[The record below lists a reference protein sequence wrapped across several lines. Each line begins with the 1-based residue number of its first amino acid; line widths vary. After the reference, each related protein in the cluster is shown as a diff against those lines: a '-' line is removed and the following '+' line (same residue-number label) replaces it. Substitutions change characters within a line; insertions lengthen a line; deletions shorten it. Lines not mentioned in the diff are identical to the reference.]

1 MTTRVLLVDTDPD
14 ALADAAAALRRRGY
28 YVQIAV
34 DELSAEERVRSSSF
48 DVVVAPDRML
58 ARTTDTPGTRAPV
71 RIVSDGGGLRMAD
84 AASVVAGVE
93 AASGPGSGPGTV
105 AGAGEQAPPRKVA
118 VPIAGG
124 TLRAGMLADPQAE
137 QGLLATQPLD
147 RLVAQ
152 LVGTRASGVI
162 ALQSTGSG
170 GDGAVHGAGD
180 DGPGSYALLGEI
192 RLRDGEVIEARHG
205 RHSAMK
211 AMVRLLALREG
222 RYVFRR
228 EVSPHA
234 AAQGHPGP
242 PASSDIFRAARQRA
256 LDAAHLRQLLSAR
269 GGGVFSRN
277 QQPPPVDAK
286 LSEAALLMFD
296 RLAEPT
302 ALDELLEEPSLSD
315 DAILGALLDLEASG
329 RVVRHAGGSFRRPA
343 FAEAERAALAEKVR
357 RFAAVGYAPPLR
369 IVFAATPGRLGGI
382 SHALGRFAE
391 SLPQSPPSM
400 LVAPYPLARL
410 SFAEDVTLELVA
422 LPLVAA
428 YAPLWSLYLAGAHAV
443 VVLDEAARQPLDA
456 VCDERGI
463 VRIEAA
469 KAVAASASA
478 PGSGPS
484 TPPDEIGVSLVASL
498 VRRALE
504 R

>member
-1 MTTRVLLVDTDPD
+1 MSTRVLLVDTDPD

-34 DELSAEERVRSSSF
+34 DELTAEERVRSSSF

-58 ARTTDTPGTRAPV
+58 ARTADTPGTRAPV
-71 RIVSDGGGLRMAD
+71 RIVSDGAGLRMAD

-93 AASGPGSGPGTV
+93 AASGPGSGSAP
-105 AGAGEQAPPRKVA
+105 AASAGEVPPRKNAAPVA
-118 VPIAGG
+118 GR

-137 QGLLATQPLD
+137 QGQLATQPLD
-147 RLVAQ
+147 RLVAS

-162 ALQSTGSG
+162 ALQSTGSS
-170 GDGAVHGAGD
+170 GADASRGAID

-205 RHSAMK
+205 RHSGMK

-228 EVSPHA
+228 EVSPHPGA
-234 AAQGHPGP
+234 HGHAG
-242 PASSDIFRAARQRA
+242 PASTDIFRAARQRA

-269 GGGVFSRN
+269 GGGVFSRSEH
-277 QQPPPVDAK
+277 QPPVDGR
-286 LSEAALLMFD
+286 LSEAARVIFD

-302 ALDELLEEPSLSD
+302 ALDELLEEPTLSD

-329 RVVRHAGGSFRRPA
+329 RVVRHAGGSFRLPA

-357 RFAAVGYAPPLR
+357 RYAAVGYEPPLR

-391 SLPQSPPSM
+391 SLPLAPPSM

-410 SFAEDVTLELVA
+410 SFADDVTLDLVA

-428 YAPLWSLYLAGAHAV
+428 YAPLWPLYLAGAHAV
-443 VVLDEAARQPLDA
+443 IILDEAARQPLDA

-463 VRIEAA
+463 VRVEAA
-469 KAVAASASA
+469 KIVATASA
-478 PGSGPS
+478 PGSSAAPE
-484 TPPDEIGVSLVASL
+484 EISVSLVASL

>member
-1 MTTRVLLVDTDPD
+1 MITRVLLVDPDPD

-58 ARTTDTPGTRAPV
+58 ARTADTPGTRAPV
-71 RIVSDGGGLRMAD
+71 RIVSDGAGLRMAD

-93 AASGPGSGPGTV
+93 AASGPGSAPV
-105 AGAGEQAPPRKVA
+105 AGASEPAARKIAAPVA
-118 VPIAGG
+118 GR

-137 QGLLATQPLD
+137 QGQLATQPLD
-147 RLVAQ
+147 RLVAS

-162 ALQSTGSG
+162 ALQSTGSS
-170 GDGAVHGAGD
+170 GAEASRGALD
-180 DGPGSYALLGEI
+180 DGPASYALLGEI

-228 EVSPHA
+228 EVSPPSAPHA
-234 AAQGHPGP
+234 HAG
-242 PASSDIFRAARQRA
+242 PASTDIFRAARQRA

-269 GGGVFSRN
+269 GGGVFSRSEN
-277 QQPPPVDAK
+277 QPPVDGK
-286 LSEAALLMFD
+286 LSEAARVIFD
-296 RLAEPT
+296 RLLTPT

-329 RVVRHAGGSFRRPA
+329 RVVRHAGGSFRQPA

-357 RFAAVGYAPPLR
+357 RVAAVGYEPPLR

-391 SLPQSPPSM
+391 SLPQAPPSM

-410 SFAEDVTLELVA
+410 SFAEDVTLDLVA

-428 YAPLWSLYLAGAHAV
+428 YAPLWPLYIAGAHAV
-443 VVLDEAARQPLDA
+443 IVLDEAARQALDA

-463 VRIEAA
+463 VRVEAA
-469 KAVAASASA
+469 KAVATAASVA
-478 PGSGPS
+478 
-484 TPPDEIGVSLVASL
+484 PDEISVSLVASL

>member
-28 YVQIAV
+28 HVQIAV
-34 DELSAEERVRSSSF
+34 DELTAEERVRSSSF

-58 ARTTDTPGTRAPV
+58 ARTSDAPGTRAPV
-71 RIVSDGGGLRMAD
+71 RIVSDGAGLRMAD

-93 AASGPGSGPGTV
+93 AASGQGS
-105 AGAGEQAPPRKVA
+105 AASAGEVREPRKLA
-118 VPIAGG
+118 APIAGG

-137 QGLLATQPLD
+137 QGQLATQPLD

-152 LVGTRASGVI
+152 LVSSRSSGVI

-170 GDGAVHGAGD
+170 AGDGPD
-180 DGPGSYALLGEI
+180 SYALLGEI
-192 RLRDGEVIEARHG
+192 RLRDGEVVEARHG

-228 EVSPHA
+228 EVSPHPA
-234 AAQGHPGP
+234 AHGHQGK
-242 PASSDIFRAARQRA
+242 ASTDLFRAARQRA

-269 GGGVFSRN
+269 GGGVFSRSET
-277 QQPPPVDAK
+277 QPVDAK
-286 LSEAALLMFD
+286 LSEPARVIFD
-296 RLAEPT
+296 RLVEPT
-302 ALDELLEEPSLSD
+302 ALDALLEEPTLSD

-329 RVVRHAGGSFRRPA
+329 RVVRHAGGSFRQPA

-391 SLPQSPPSM
+391 SLPLAPPSM
-400 LVAPYPLARL
+400 LVAPYPLAHL
-410 SFAEDVTLELVA
+410 SFADDVTLDLVA

-428 YAPLWSLYLAGAHAV
+428 YAPLWPLYIAGAHAV
-443 VVLDEAARQPLDA
+443 IVLDEAARQPLDA

-463 VRIEAA
+463 VRVEAA
-469 KAVAASASA
+469 KALAPVSASGSSGGVTGT
-478 PGSGPS
+478 PGSAS
-484 TPPDEIGVSLVASL
+484 VASDEISVSLVASL